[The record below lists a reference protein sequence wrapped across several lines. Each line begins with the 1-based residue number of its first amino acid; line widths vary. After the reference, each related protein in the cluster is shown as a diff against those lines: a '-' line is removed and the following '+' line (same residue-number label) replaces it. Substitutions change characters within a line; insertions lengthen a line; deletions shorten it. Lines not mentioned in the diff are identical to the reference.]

1 MKSKYLNTLKY
12 LGLITIG
19 SFIYAFAFDWLYIPN
34 NISLGG
40 LTGISQIVTHFLPQ
54 IPVGVLVI
62 ILNIPLFIIGVKLQ
76 GRRILITSIAAM
88 VISSLFIDIIPLFI
102 TFHPIEDKF
111 LVCVFGGVL
120 VGIGLGM
127 LLLVGATTGGTELAA
142 RLLKYK
148 FRHISIGRLCLAIDI
163 FIIVAYIVVSK
174 RVDSILY
181 AIVAM
186 YISTLAIDLV
196 VYGRNTSKVACIV
209 CDDGEAMKQ
218 KLIELDLGVTEIKA
232 VGGYSNT
239 GKDMLICAFKPSK
252 ISELKSTIINIDKSA
267 FVIICKADDIFGEGF
282 AECNLNSL

>member
-40 LTGISQIVTHFLPQ
+40 LTGISQIITHFLPQ

-102 TFHPIEDKF
+102 TFHPIKDKF
-111 LVCVFGGVL
+111 LVSVFGGVL
-120 VGIGLGM
+120 VGIGLGL

-148 FRHISIGRLCLAIDI
+148 YRHISIGRLCLAIDI

-209 CDDGEAMKQ
+209 CDDGEAMKK

>member
-40 LTGISQIVTHFLPQ
+40 LTGISQIITHFIPQ

-102 TFHPIEDKF
+102 TFHPIKDKF
-111 LVCVFGGVL
+111 LVSVFGGVL
-120 VGIGLGM
+120 VGIGLGL

-148 FRHISIGRLCLAIDI
+148 YRHISIGRLCLAIDI

-209 CDDGEAMKQ
+209 CDDGEAMKK

>member
-1 MKSKYLNTLKY
+1 MKKYLNTLKY

-34 NISLGG
+34 NISMGG
-40 LTGISQIVTHFLPQ
+40 LTGISQIITHFLPQ

-76 GRRILITSIAAM
+76 GRRILISSIAAM

-102 TFHPIEDKF
+102 TFHPIKDKF
-111 LVCVFGGVL
+111 LVSVFGGVL

-148 FRHISIGRLCLAIDI
+148 YRHISIGRLCLTIDI

-209 CDDGEAMKQ
+209 CDDGEAMKK

>member
-1 MKSKYLNTLKY
+1 MKRKYLNTLKY

-34 NISLGG
+34 NISMGG
-40 LTGISQIVTHFLPQ
+40 LTGISQIITHFLPQ

-102 TFHPIEDKF
+102 TFHPIKDKF
-111 LVCVFGGVL
+111 LVSVFGGVL

-148 FRHISIGRLCLAIDI
+148 YRHISIGRLCLAINI

-196 VYGRNTSKVACIV
+196 VYGINTSKVACIV

-232 VGGYSNT
+232 VGGYSNS

>member
-1 MKSKYLNTLKY
+1 MKSKFLNTLKY

-40 LTGISQIVTHFLPQ
+40 LTGISQIITHFIPQ

-102 TFHPIEDKF
+102 TFHPIKDKF
-111 LVCVFGGVL
+111 LVSVFGGVL
-120 VGIGLGM
+120 VGIGLGL

-148 FRHISIGRLCLAIDI
+148 YRHISIGRLCLAIDI

-209 CDDGEAMKQ
+209 CDDGEAMKK

>member
-1 MKSKYLNTLKY
+1 MKRKYLNTLKY

-34 NISLGG
+34 NISMGG
-40 LTGISQIVTHFLPQ
+40 LTGISQIITHFLPQ

-102 TFHPIEDKF
+102 TFHPIKDKF
-111 LVCVFGGVL
+111 LVSVFGGVL
-120 VGIGLGM
+120 VGIGLGL

-148 FRHISIGRLCLAIDI
+148 YRHISIGRLCLAIDI

-232 VGGYSNT
+232 VGGYSNS

>member
-1 MKSKYLNTLKY
+1 MKKYLNTLKY

-34 NISLGG
+34 NISMGG
-40 LTGISQIVTHFLPQ
+40 LTGISQIITHFLPQ

-76 GRRILITSIAAM
+76 GRRILISSIAAM

-102 TFHPIEDKF
+102 TFHPIKDKF
-111 LVCVFGGVL
+111 LVSVFGGVL

-148 FRHISIGRLCLAIDI
+148 YRHISIGRLCLAIDI

-209 CDDGEAMKQ
+209 CDDGEAMKK

>member
-1 MKSKYLNTLKY
+1 MKGKYLNTLKY

-34 NISLGG
+34 NISMGG
-40 LTGISQIVTHFLPQ
+40 LTGISQIITHFLPQ

-102 TFHPIEDKF
+102 TFHPIKDKF
-111 LVCVFGGVL
+111 LVSVFGGVL
-120 VGIGLGM
+120 VGIGLGL

-148 FRHISIGRLCLAIDI
+148 YRHISIGRLCLAIDI

-209 CDDGEAMKQ
+209 CDDGEAMKK

>member
-1 MKSKYLNTLKY
+1 MKQYLSTLKN

-19 SFIYAFAFDWLYIPN
+19 SFVYAFAFDWLYVPN

-40 LTGISQIVTHFLPQ
+40 ITGISQIITHFLPQ

-88 VISSLFIDIIPLFI
+88 VISSVFIDVIPLFI
-102 TFHPIEDKF
+102 TFEPIEDKF

-120 VGIGLGM
+120 VGLGLGL

-163 FIIVAYIVVSK
+163 VVIVAYIVVSK
-174 RVDSILY
+174 RIDSILY

-232 VGGYSNT
+232 VGGYSNS
-239 GKDMLICAFKPSK
+239 GKDVLICAFKPSK

-267 FVIICKADDIFGEGF
+267 FVIVCRADDIFGEGF
-282 AECNLNSL
+282 AECSLNSL

>member
-1 MKSKYLNTLKY
+1 MKRKYLNTLKY

-34 NISLGG
+34 NISMGG
-40 LTGISQIVTHFLPQ
+40 LTGISQIIAHFLPQ

-102 TFHPIEDKF
+102 TFHPIKDKF
-111 LVCVFGGVL
+111 LVSVFGGVL

-148 FRHISIGRLCLAIDI
+148 YRHISIGRLCLAIDI

-209 CDDGEAMKQ
+209 CDDGEAMKK

-232 VGGYSNT
+232 VGGYSNS